1 MRTRPVLAVTLAT
14 LLSGACGGSGGSGVD
29 KNDPSYVDGY
39 SVGVRLQQNAPA
51 NPAEQA
57 CADTTSLA
65 GLNPAPGQNL
75 KLAQAGCVDGFK
87 HAAKYGS

>member
-1 MRTRPVLAVTLAT
+1 MRTRPVLAVTLAA
-14 LLSGACGGSGGSGVD
+14 LVSGACGGSGVD

-39 SVGVRLQQNAPA
+39 SVGVQLQQNAPA
-51 NPAEQA
+51 NPAEQV

-65 GLNPAPGQNL
+65 GVNPAPGQNL